1 MKPIEQYK
9 DAVMRRAEHKRNE
22 RRKAQKRLLA
32 VCVPL
37 CLCLVV
43 ASVTIFPDWPAVS
56 SDRAPEHSNGT
67 ACETLEATISYGT
80 AAWTLTDADAL
91 YTTLQTLCESVDGL
105 PFLSDE
111 EPESILEDGTDGDSL
126 SDVTMGDA
134 PESADPPAYGAN
146 ETVAE
151 NGTIRCYRIR
161 FSNEASFELTGRCLS
176 DLKNGMILLL
186 TEEELSSLL
195 DLLEP

>member
-1 MKPIEQYK
+1 MKSIELYK

-22 RRKAQKRLLA
+22 RRKTQRRLLA
-32 VCVPL
+32 ACVPL
-37 CLCLVV
+37 CLCLVIVSV
-43 ASVTIFPDWPAVS
+43 AIFPDWSVVS
-56 SDRAPEHSNGT
+56 SDRAPELSNGT
-67 ACETLEATISYGT
+67 ACETLEATVSHGT
-80 AAWTLTDADAL
+80 ATWTLTDADAL

-111 EPESILEDGTDGDSL
+111 EPESILEDNIGDDL
-126 SDVTMGDA
+126 SDVTMGGV
-134 PESADPPAYGAN
+134 PESSPTNAADG
-146 ETVAE
+146 TVSE